1 MSEYDAVIEKLRIK
15 KVDLE
20 NRLNRVASSMRKT
33 YAKDWE
39 EQSIEREND
48 EVVEALDE
56 NIRTELSLVN
66 AALAR
71 AEKNVYGICAVC
83 DEPIPVARL
92 EALPYTDRCVSC
104 ASESE

>member
-1 MSEYDAVIEKLRIK
+1 MSDYDAIIERLRK
-15 KVDLE
+15 KKGELE
-20 NRLNRVASSMRKT
+20 DRLGRVETSLRKT
-33 YAKDWE
+33 YAKDWQ
-39 EQSIEREND
+39 EQSIERESD

-56 NIRTELSLVN
+56 SIRTELSQIN

-71 AEKNVYGICAVC
+71 VDKNVYGICAVC
-83 DEPIPVARL
+83 DDPIPVGRL

>member
-1 MSEYDAVIEKLRIK
+1 MSDYDVIIEKLRIK
-15 KVDLE
+15 KAELE
-20 NRLNRVASSMRKT
+20 NRLNRVETSMRKT

-56 NIRTELSLVN
+56 TIRTELN
-66 AALAR
+66 QINTALAR
-71 AEKNVYGICAVC
+71 VEKNEYGVCAVC

>member
-1 MSEYDAVIEKLRIK
+1 MSDYDAVIEKLRIK
-15 KVDLE
+15 KAELE
-20 NRLNRVASSMRKT
+20 DRLNRVETSLRKT

-48 EVVEALDE
+48 QVVEALDE
-56 NIRTELSLVN
+56 SIRTELNLVN

-71 AEKNVYGICAVC
+71 ADKNEYGICAVC